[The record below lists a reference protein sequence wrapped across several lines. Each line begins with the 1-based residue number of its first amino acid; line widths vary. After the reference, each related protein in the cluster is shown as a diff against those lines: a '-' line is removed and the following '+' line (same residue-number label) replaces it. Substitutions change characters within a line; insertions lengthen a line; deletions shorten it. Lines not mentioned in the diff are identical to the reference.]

1 MIKRLAIILLAACF
15 LLLGWGSTLAN
26 AATQSSTAPSITSFT
41 SSVTTIDASALAG
54 RNVRIPVSWAAAN
67 RPNTANLVFEQPLP
81 DGRVMNV
88 ELPRSDSFVPSSG
101 VGVVVPFPPGEGI
114 KEVRLRV
121 TLADFVS
128 GKVFD
133 QRELV
138 IPIGSATA
146 VTPSISNFS
155 TSSTNVSRASLTDKS
170 ARVPVS
176 FAVDNRPDNSNLVFE
191 QVLADNSS
199 VNVELPR
206 QNPIIPSAGNGVVAP
221 VAPAA
226 TATNITLRLR
236 LVNLGDNSTI
246 VQRDLTLPIV
256 DVAPSTPTIKTFS
269 TTATSVTLDALN
281 NKTAR
286 LPVTWAVDNRPNNS
300 NLFFEQILENGSA
313 VNVELPRSNPFISSS
328 GTGVVAPI
336 APSNATAT
344 SITLRLRLADL
355 GSQSTLAEKTITVS
369 IAAAPP
375 APAPTIKTFST
386 TATSI
391 SSTALADKT
400 ARVPV
405 SFAVDN
411 RPANSN
417 LVFEQVDGT
426 TITNI
431 ELPRT
436 NPIIPSSGLGV
447 VAPIAPT
454 DANATSITLQLRV
467 IDLSSK
473 TTLVQQTITVGINKV
488 VPGAPVIKSFTTS
501 AQGVTSTALL
511 NKTARVGV
519 AWAVDNRPATANLV
533 FEQVFEDNT
542 VANIE
547 LPRQN
552 PTVPSSGSGV
562 VAPNAP
568 KTSTTTTITIRV
580 RLVETSTNK
589 ELAQQSITLPIINDP
604 NAPAISSFNAT
615 VPSDGL
621 DSTALYAG
629 TLQVPVTWSTINRP
643 ANSNLAFEQV
653 LEDGTVV
660 NVELPRQNPIIPS
673 TGSGTIKLRAPQ
685 KTGAASIKLRL
696 RLVNL
701 STNTTITQVDI
712 TKPVKGAAAV
722 APTAAATIA
731 PTATSGSTTGSN
743 TSTSPLAVTSFTVSP
758 NPAGRNA
765 GVTLTWSV
773 TGGAT
778 RIKIDR
784 LAEFTGA
791 VAETIL
797 DQQPASG
804 SAPYTLPADYINSA
818 TFQLSASTADGQET
832 IQNAVVN
839 LTCPFTD
846 KLTADSCP
854 ATQAKNVDSSFQPF
868 EKGMM
873 IWRGDTRKI
882 YVLFNDGTW
891 QALDDTWQAGDN
903 VGIDQA
909 PQGLVKPENGFGK
922 VWSQIAG
929 VSVLGWATA
938 PETAYKATWEMY
950 PLVDANQM
958 TLVPH
963 FTLPDGRIVRIGGV
977 WQVQ

>member
-1 MIKRLAIILLAACF
+1 MIKRLAIFLLAACF
-15 LLLGWGSTLAN
+15 LLIGWGSTLAN
-26 AATQSSTAPSITSFT
+26 AAEQSSTVPGITSFT
-41 SSVTTIDASALAG
+41 SSVTSIDASALAG
-54 RNVRIPVSWAAAN
+54 RNVRVPVAWATAN
-67 RPNTANLVFEQPLP
+67 RPDTANLVFEQPLP

-88 ELPRSDSFVPSSG
+88 ELPRDNSFVPSSG

-146 VTPSISNFS
+146 VTPAITNFS

-176 FAVDNRPDNSNLVFE
+176 FAVENRPDNSNLVFE
-191 QVLADNSS
+191 QVLSDTSS

-206 QNPIIPSAGNGVVAP
+206 QNPIIPSAGNGLVAP

-226 TATNITLRLR
+226 TATSILLRLK
-236 LVNLGDNSTI
+236 LVNLADNSTI
-246 VQRDLTLPIV
+246 IQRDLSLPIA
-256 DVAPSTPTIKTFS
+256 DVAVIKPSIKSFT
-269 TTATSVTLDALN
+269 TTATSVTLAVLN
-281 NKTAR
+281 NKSAR
-286 LPVTWAVDNRPNNS
+286 LPVTWAAENRPNNS

-313 VNVELPRSNPFISSS
+313 VNVELPRSNPFVSSS

-336 APSNATAT
+336 APSNANAT
-344 SITLRLRLADL
+344 SITLRLRLSDL
-355 GSQSTLAEKTITVS
+355 GTQTTLAEQTITVP

-386 TATSI
+386 TATTV
-391 SSTALADKT
+391 SSAVLADKT
-400 ARVPV
+400 ARLPV

-426 TITNI
+426 TVTNI
-431 ELPRT
+431 ELPRQ
-436 NPIIPSSGLGV
+436 NPIIPSAGNGV
-447 VAPIAPT
+447 VAPIAPA
-454 DANATSITLQLRV
+454 DANATSITLQLRL
-467 IDLSSK
+467 IDLASK
-473 TTLVQQTITVGINKV
+473 TTLTQTQITVGITKV

-519 AWAVDNRPATANLV
+519 AWAVDNRPANANLL

-552 PTVPSSGSGV
+552 PTVPSSGSGI

-568 KTSTTTTITIRV
+568 KVNTTTTITIRI
-580 RLVETSTNK
+580 RLVETATNK
-589 ELAQQSITLPIINDP
+589 ELAQQSITLPVISDP

-615 VPSDGL
+615 VPSDGI
-621 DSTALYAG
+621 DSAALYAG
-629 TLQVPVTWSTINRP
+629 TFQAAVTWATINRP

-673 TGSGTIKLRAPQ
+673 TGTGTIKLHAPQ
-685 KTGAASIKLRL
+685 KPGAATVKLRL

-701 STNTTITQVDI
+701 SANTTITQVDI
-712 TKPVKGAAAV
+712 TKPVKGAAAIV
-722 APTAAATIA
+722 
-731 PTATSGSTTGSN
+731 PTATATTQAPPATTSGN
-743 TSTSPLAVTSFTVSP
+743 SPISITSFTVSP
-758 NPAGRNA
+758 NPVARGG
-765 GVTLTWSV
+765 GVTLAWSV
-773 TGGAT
+773 TGAT

-791 VAETIL
+791 NAETIL

-804 SAPYTLPADYINSA
+804 SAPYTLPADYINGA

-832 IQNAVVN
+832 IQTAVVN
-839 LTCPFTD
+839 LTCPFPD
-846 KLTADSCP
+846 KLTADACP
-854 ATQAKNVDSSFQPF
+854 ATQAKNIDTAFQPF

-873 IWRGDTRKI
+873 LWRGDTRKI

-891 QALDDTWQAGDN
+891 QALDDTWQEGDN
-903 VGIDQA
+903 IGTDQA
-909 PQGLVKPENGFGK
+909 PQGLIKPVNGFGK
-922 VWSQIAG
+922 VWFQIAG

-938 PETAYKATWEMY
+938 PETSYKATWEMY

-958 TLVPH
+958 ALVPH

>member
-1 MIKRLAIILLAACF
+1 MIKRLAIFLLAACF

-26 AATQSSTAPSITSFT
+26 AAAQSSTVPGITSFT
-41 SSVTTIDASALAG
+41 SSVTSIDASALAG
-54 RNVRIPVSWAAAN
+54 RNIRVPVAWATSN
-67 RPNTANLVFEQPLP
+67 RPDTANLVFEQPLP

-88 ELPRSDSFVPSSG
+88 ELPRDNSFVPSSG

-114 KEVRLRV
+114 TEVRLRV
-121 TLADFVS
+121 TLSDFTN
-128 GKVFD
+128 GKVLD

-146 VTPSISNFS
+146 VTSTITNFS
-155 TSSTNVSRASLTDKS
+155 TSSTDVTRTSLTDKS

-176 FAVDNRPDNSNLVFE
+176 FAVENRPDNSNLVFE
-191 QVLADNSS
+191 QVLTDTSS

-226 TATNITLRLR
+226 SATSILLRLK
-236 LVNLGDNSTI
+236 LVNLADNSIIT
-246 VQRDLTLPIV
+246 QRDLSLPVV
-256 DVAPSTPTIKTFS
+256 DVAVATPTIKSFT
-269 TTATSVTLDALN
+269 TTATNVTLAALN
-281 NKTAR
+281 DKSAR
-286 LPVTWAVDNRPNNS
+286 LPVAWAADNRPNNS
-300 NLFFEQILENGSA
+300 NLFFEQILDNGSA
-313 VNVELPRSNPFISSS
+313 VNVELPRSNPFVSSS
-328 GTGVVAPI
+328 GVGVVAPI
-336 APSNATAT
+336 APSNASAT
-344 SITLRLRLADL
+344 SITLRLRLSDL
-355 GSQSTLAEKTITVS
+355 GTQTTLAEKTIVVP

-375 APAPTIKTFST
+375 APTPTIKTFST
-386 TATSI
+386 IATTV
-391 SSTALADKT
+391 SSAVLADKT
-400 ARVPV
+400 ARLPV
-405 SFAVDN
+405 TFAVDN

-431 ELPRT
+431 ELPRQ

-473 TTLVQQTITVGINKV
+473 TTLAQQTITVGITKV

-519 AWAVDNRPATANLV
+519 AWAVDNRPANANLV
-533 FEQVFEDNT
+533 FEQLFEDNS
-542 VANIE
+542 VVNIE

-552 PTVPSSGSGV
+552 PTVPSSGSGI

-568 KTSTTTTITIRV
+568 KVNTTTTITIRI
-580 RLVETSTNK
+580 RLVETATSK
-589 ELAQQSITLPIINDP
+589 ELAQQSITLPVISDP

-615 VPSDGL
+615 VPSDGI
-621 DSTALYAG
+621 DSAALYAG
-629 TLQVPVTWSTINRP
+629 TFQAPVTWATINRP

-660 NVELPRQNPIIPS
+660 NVELPRSNPIIPS
-673 TGSGTIKLRAPQ
+673 TGTGTIKLHAPQ
-685 KTGAASIKLRL
+685 KLGAATVKLRL

-701 STNTTITQVDI
+701 SANTTITQVDI
-712 TKPVKGAAAV
+712 TKPVKGGIIV
-722 APTAAATIA
+722 APTATTQA
-731 PTATSGSTTGSN
+731 PESTPDTSTGSGN
-743 TSTSPLAVTSFTVSP
+743 SPIAITSFTVSP
-758 NPAGRNA
+758 NPVARGG
-765 GVTLTWSV
+765 GVTLSWSV
-773 TGGAT
+773 TGAT

-784 LAEFTGA
+784 LVEFTGA
-791 VAETIL
+791 NAETIL

-804 SAPYTLPADYINSA
+804 SAPYTLSADYIDTA
-818 TFQLSASTADGQET
+818 TFQLSASTADGQEA
-832 IQNAVVN
+832 IQSAVVN
-839 LTCPFTD
+839 LTCPFPD
-846 KLTADSCP
+846 KLTVDQCP
-854 ATQAKNVDSSFQPF
+854 ATQAKNIDTAFQPF

-873 IWRGDTRKI
+873 LWRGDTRKI

-891 QALDDTWQAGDN
+891 QAMDDTWQEGDN
-903 VGIDQA
+903 TGTDQA
-909 PQGLVKPENGFGK
+909 PQGLIKPENGFGK
-922 VWSQIAG
+922 VWFQIAG
-929 VSVLGWATA
+929 ISVLGWATA
-938 PETAYKATWEMY
+938 PETSYKATWEMY
-950 PLVDANQM
+950 PLIDANQM
-958 TLVPH
+958 ALVPH
-963 FTLPDGRIVRIGGV
+963 FTLPDGRIVRIGNV